1 MKKTILFLAVAAFIS
16 CNNNSQ
22 KKIELTNEADS
33 LSYAIGADIA
43 NNLMK
48 QNQNIN
54 QEEDRLFLA
63 RKNNLEKIIQMGVDP
78 YPKSF
83 ERSHLSTQ
91 VIDDLEKFE
100 KNKINESLL
109 ENSVIAG
116 RITAIRGQ
124 GKMIFIDLKDY
135 AGTIQVAAKEDVL
148 KDLFQLIRQNIS

>member
-1 MKKTILFLAVAAFIS
+1 
-16 CNNNSQ
+16 
-22 KKIELTNEADS
+22 
-33 LSYAIGADIA
+33 
-43 NNLMK
+43 MK

-148 KDLFQLIRQNIS
+148 KDLFQLIKLLDIGDIAGFEGKIFRTRRGEPSL

>member
-1 MKKTILFLAVAAFIS
+1 
-16 CNNNSQ
+16 
-22 KKIELTNEADS
+22 
-33 LSYAIGADIA
+33 
-43 NNLMK
+43 MK

-91 VIDDLEKFE
+91 VKDDLEKFE

-124 GKMIFIDLKDY
+124 GKMIFIDLDMLNKVQGECF
-135 AGTIQVAAKEDVL
+135 APLPALSRIVKCW
-148 KDLFQLIRQNIS
+148 